1 VSRGESGHCF
11 ISIMA
16 YAENGL
22 IQDRQDVNILL
33 WKSWME
39 APEENCAPHLCYFKL
54 MLDEAQWNC

>member
-1 VSRGESGHCF
+1 
-11 ISIMA
+11 MA

-33 WKSWME
+33 WKSWKE
-39 APEENCAPHLCYFKL
+39 APEENRALHLCYLKL